1 MRRRSV
7 IAVAIATAAVAAS
20 VIAVSVVW
28 PGLDSQSTPPE
39 DTSVWALQTGQ
50 GRRYAR
56 VNTAVGELD
65 TVRSVSNPSAVAQ
78 TGDGAYLFSE
88 SYGKIT
94 RIDEAMPEDLDDDAL
109 RESPSTPSGT
119 VEATVTGGYVAYR
132 TDSGAVY
139 AGRLGESTPAQ
150 LNPDGT
156 GPDAPQ
162 FTAQAIAVDDA
173 GTVFA
178 YSQKDAVVV
187 RYRVS
192 DGEVL
197 GRDKVPAAPDG
208 ANLGLTAAKG
218 TWFLVDEDAGKL
230 WRRGAEAPVE
240 LRLVGD
246 VAYSRARSTG
256 DAAWIADDTGLLKLP
271 VEGSPEQVMGGAS
284 RDLGTPAKPVV
295 DGGVVFAAWLGTD
308 TGTLWRS
315 DTGEQALDFND
326 ATLGDERRPVF
337 TGSGTGL
344 ILNETRSGWVW
355 NARSGAL
362 LPSSQD
368 WSLDEDSAPE
378 TAPSDEQA
386 QVVIDPK
393 PPVAEDDKFGVR
405 AGSLVSLPVMLNDH
419 DPNEDVLTI
428 DAGSL
433 SGLDSA
439 FGTLSVTDNGQR
451 LAVRLAA
458 DAHGS
463 ATFRYR
469 VSDGTAKDGLYSE
482 PATVT
487 LTVSGADENSAPKW
501 CGTTGCLATWPS
513 PQVAPGGTVT
523 IPVLDGWVDPDG
535 DPLMLLGVTDTSG
548 TGSAAT
554 TPGGEVV
561 YQHADASIT
570 EPQIAQLKV
579 VVGDTRGATTTRD
592 LTVRITPKPKLTAE
606 SFAVTE
612 TQGAGISVDVGPHVQ
627 GTQGRLSLSAVRVLD
642 DAAVDAVATAGGT
655 SFDMS
660 ATGPGIYRVAYTVT
674 DGESDASATARVTVL
689 PEDAP
694 AQLATAPVV
703 AFVHPQ
709 QDVTLDVFSAVS
721 NPTGRVLLL
730 SDITPHTVSGATM
743 SVDAVGQ
750 NYLRISG
757 TTADGSPGKLGTI
770 TYTVSDG
777 TNDAG
782 ARIIGEATVYLLPA
796 SADLAPIAVDDA
808 VVARAGAQV
817 DIPVLDNDV
826 SASGGAI
833 TLNPASVRSS
843 TKDAL
848 AFASGRLLRYLAP
861 TAPGDYRV
869 EYSVYA
875 AGSPTLSDTAVV
887 RIKVISDEANR
898 APRPRTLTG
907 RVLTGQSATIPFR
920 SFGVDP
926 DGDDV
931 DLDRILTQPASG
943 SATISADGE
952 SIVYT
957 SVAGFHGQVS
967 FTYRVVDAAGATGTA
982 TVRVGVLDEQ
992 ANPSPVTFT
1001 DYVQLQVGADN
1012 TVRVDPLANDVDPT
1026 GGTLKLSGVR
1036 PDAVQKLAD
1045 GSDNPEYARLAALIG
1060 DVDDAEVVIGAGSAP
1075 GTMSFLYDVTSSTGN
1090 TARGLIVVKVVREAV
1105 PDYPVVS
1112 DTLLT
1117 VSTREQFTSG
1127 VDVVS
1132 GKVSWTG
1139 GDVSGLTLSLWAD
1152 PADVTVSGTK
1162 LAGPMP
1168 AHTRIIPFAVTGTST
1183 AGQKVTSYGFLRV
1196 PGDDDLTLA
1205 LKPDVAPQQVTERES
1220 VTFDMAKL
1228 VSLPTAATLEVGDKP
1243 TATKAREQA
1252 SCELVSG
1259 TEVRY
1264 VAGEGAPWTDA
1275 CVVPVRLSGQKEW
1288 TYLSVPI
1295 AITALDPVP
1304 VLESASLTVSPG
1316 ATVSYDLKTLTT
1328 WQGRDDW
1335 DNIVYTVDYSGHD
1348 FSIAQNGT
1356 TVTVTGADAAPPA
1369 DEEVAVVAVSSHPGV
1384 APARLI
1390 LRVGAVPS
1398 TLPKAGT
1405 VAQKCSQA
1413 DGSGCT
1419 IAVIGAA
1426 GEVNPL
1432 PGTPLELVDVRDG
1445 GLCTGVTFSVA
1456 DASHVRATWAK
1467 DTAGQTCTAAFSVRD
1482 AQGRTTAGER
1492 DGQLLLDLHGYP
1504 KAPAAIV
1511 QSGYGDGSVSLR
1523 VDAGAASQAYPAL
1536 TGFVVRYKGDVV
1548 ARCSADGVC
1557 PDIKAPNGEARQ
1569 YEAKAVN
1576 SVGESAGA
1584 VTTTAWAYDAP
1595 PTPAKVS
1602 AQPIVT
1608 GNGDGGM
1615 ISITVDGIDAAKTAA
1630 LRITSEGGDSVDI
1643 DVRRGAT
1650 SVSVPSYRIGS
1661 NSATPLTVTPMSRFT
1676 LPPGFDGS
1684 TTGQAK
1690 TILANGVGAPK
1701 NPDLTLTASSDD
1713 ADNTTIKA
1721 SGSATAN
1728 GAGSQVRYGIVLD
1741 GDRCVATE
1749 SSASAQFVVDA
1760 GRTYTYR
1767 LCAESFVGDTSFG
1780 RVETTAQTVAK
1791 AGNGPKGYTYT
1802 VAAKPDVDAGA
1813 HRAEWTIKDDPT
1825 STEDVPR
1832 FAKVR
1837 FSGLDSSTFD
1847 RDPGIEVWYDYGIFS
1862 GPHSTVTAA
1871 ADSAPYQVWAQWQLK
1886 VCTGGQNLQASGS
1899 SSGNSATVSFDY
1911 SKASY
1916 KDVYGNALEVATAGV
1931 VPDYAVS
1938 VSGVTVTVTWPSTW
1952 GLNNATSTFGGSCEP
1967 KSLAS
1972 PTISSAKGTA
1982 DGVVVVWSKVDD
1994 ATGYQLQ
2001 HKVDGQWKNV
2011 GDSTAE
2017 TTYTDGDADFAGTTH
2032 DYRVMARNAHAEST
2046 YSDTYTST
2054 TYQAPEP
2061 EPTETTDP
2069 TDPDPTDPGDGT
2081 GSG

>member
-7 IAVAIATAAVAAS
+7 IATAVATAAVAAS
-20 VIAVSVVW
+20 IIAVSVVW
-28 PGLDSQSTPPE
+28 PGLDSRSTPPE

-56 VNTAVGELD
+56 VNTAIGELD

-78 TGDGAYLFSE
+78 AGDTAYLFSE
-88 SYGKIT
+88 SYGKVT
-94 RIDEAMPEDLDDDAL
+94 RIDEAMPEDLDDEAL

-139 AGRLGESTPAQ
+139 AGRLGDESPAQ
-150 LNPDGT
+150 LNPDGND
-156 GPDAPQ
+156 PDAPQ
-162 FTAQAIAVDDA
+162 FTAQAMAVDDA
-173 GTVFA
+173 GVVYA
-178 YSQKDAVVV
+178 YSQKDAVVIS
-187 RYRVS
+187 YRLS
-192 DGEVL
+192 DGKVL
-197 GRDKVPAAPDG
+197 GRDAVPSAPEG
-208 ANLGLTAAKG
+208 TSLGLTAANG
-218 TWFLVDEDAGKL
+218 TWFLVDEDAGRL
-230 WRRGAEAPVE
+230 WRRGDKAPLDV
-240 LRLVGD
+240 RLVGD
-246 VAYSRARSTG
+246 VAYSRAASTG
-256 DAAWIADDTGLLKLP
+256 NAAWIADDTGLLKLP
-271 VEGSPEQVMGGAS
+271 VKGSPEQAMGGS
-284 RDLGTPAKPVV
+284 TRDLGAPARPVV

-308 TGTLWRS
+308 SGTVWRS
-315 DTGEQALDFND
+315 DTGESALDFGGQ
-326 ATLGDERRPVF
+326 TLGDERRPVF
-337 TGSGTGL
+337 TGTGAGL

-355 NARSGAL
+355 NAHSGAL

-368 WSLDEDSAPE
+368 WSLDEDTAPE
-378 TAPSDEQA
+378 TAPSDEEA

-428 DAGSL
+428 DAGSV
-433 SGLDSA
+433 SGLDAS
-439 FGTLSVTDNGQR
+439 FGTLSVTDDGQR
-451 LAVRLAA
+451 LSVQVAA
-458 DAHGS
+458 GASGT

-469 VSDGTAKDGLYSE
+469 VTDGTDKDGLYSE

-487 LTVSGADENSAPKW
+487 LTVAGDDDNSAPKW

-523 IPVLDGWVDPDG
+523 VPVLDGWVDPDG
-535 DPLMLLGVTDTSG
+535 DPLMLLSVTDTSG
-548 TGSAAT
+548 AGAAAS

-561 YQHADASIT
+561 YQHADASIS

-579 VVGDTRGATTTRD
+579 VVSDTRGATTTRD
-592 LTVRITPKPKLTAE
+592 LSVRITPSPKLTAE

-612 TQGAGISVDVGPHVQ
+612 MQGAGISVDVGPHVQ

-642 DAAVDAVATAGGT
+642 DAAADAVATSGGT

-660 ATGPGIYRVAYTVT
+660 TTAPGIYRVTYTVT
-674 DGESDASATARVTVL
+674 DGESEASATARVTVL
-689 PEDAP
+689 PDDAP
-694 AQLATAPVV
+694 AQLATSPVV
-703 AFVHPQ
+703 AFVRPQ
-709 QDVTLDVFSAVS
+709 QDVTLDVFTAVS

-730 SDITPHTVSGATM
+730 SDITAHTAPGATM

-757 TTADGSPGKLGTI
+757 TTGDGSPGKLGTV

-777 TNDAG
+777 TNDSG
-782 ARIIGEATVYLLPA
+782 ARITGEATVYLLPA
-796 SADLAPIAVDDA
+796 STDLAPIAVDDA

-843 TKDAL
+843 TKSAL
-848 AFASGRLLRYLAP
+848 AFASGRTLRYLAP

-875 AGSPTLSDTAVV
+875 AGSPTLADTAVV

-907 RVLTGQSATIPFR
+907 RVLTGQSTSIAFR
-920 SFGVDP
+920 SYGVDP
-926 DGDDV
+926 DGDEV
-931 DLDRILTQPASG
+931 SLDRILTQPASG
-943 SATISADGE
+943 SATIAADGE
-952 SIVYT
+952 SMVYA
-957 SVAGFHGQVS
+957 SVPGFHGQVS

-1001 DYVQLQVGADN
+1001 DYVQLQVGKDN

-1026 GGTLKLSGVR
+1026 GGTLKLTDVR

-1045 GSDNPEYARLAALIG
+1045 GTDNPEYSRLKSLIG
-1060 DVDDAEVVIGAGSAP
+1060 KNDGTQVVIGAGSAP

-1112 DTLLT
+1112 DTVLT
-1117 VSTREQFTSG
+1117 ATTREQFTNG
-1127 VDVVS
+1127 IDVVS

-1139 GDVSGLTLSLWAD
+1139 GDVSGLTLSLWGE
-1152 PADVTVSGTK
+1152 PADVTVAGDRLSGP
-1162 LAGPMP
+1162 LPE
-1168 AHTRIIPFAVTGTST
+1168 HTRIIPFALTGTSS

-1196 PGDDDLTLA
+1196 PGADDLTLA
-1205 LKPDVAPQQVTERES
+1205 LKPDLAPQKVTERES
-1220 VTFDMAKL
+1220 VSFDMAKL
-1228 VSLPTAATLEVGDKP
+1228 VSIPTGAVLEVGDKV
-1243 TATKAREQA
+1243 AASKAREQA
-1252 SCELVSG
+1252 TCALESG
-1259 TEVRY
+1259 TKVRY

-1275 CVVPVRLSGQKEW
+1275 CVVPVRLAGQQDW

-1295 AITALDPVP
+1295 AVTALDPVP
-1304 VLESASLTVSPG
+1304 VLDSASLTVSPG

-1335 DNIVYTVDYSGHD
+1335 DHIVYTLDYSGRD
-1348 FSIAQNGT
+1348 FTLTQNGT
-1356 TVTVTGADAAPPA
+1356 TVTVVGADAAPPG
-1369 DEEVAVVAVSSHPGV
+1369 EEEIAVVAVSSHPGV

-1405 VAQKCSQA
+1405 VAQRCSQA
-1413 DGSGCT
+1413 DGSSCT
-1419 IAVIGAA
+1419 IAVIGAT

-1432 PGTPLELVDVRDG
+1432 PNTPLEVVDVRDG
-1445 GLCTGVTFSVA
+1445 GLCTGVTFAVA
-1456 DASHVRATWAK
+1456 DASHVRATWNK
-1467 DTAGQTCTAAFSVRD
+1467 DTAGQTCTAVFSVRD

-1492 DGQLLLDLHGYP
+1492 DGQVMLDLHGYP

-1511 QSGYGDGSVSLR
+1511 QSGYGDDTITLR
-1523 VDAGAASQAYPAL
+1523 VDPGGASQAYPAL
-1536 TGFVVRYKGDVV
+1536 SGFVVRYKGDVV

-1576 SVGESAGA
+1576 SVGESAAG

-1595 PTPAKVS
+1595 PTPEKVS
-1602 AQPIVT
+1602 ARPIVT
-1608 GNGDGGM
+1608 GNGEGGM
-1615 ISITVDGIDAAKTAA
+1615 VALTVDGIDPAKTAA
-1630 LRITSEGGDSVDI
+1630 LRITSEGGDSIDV

-1650 SVSVPSYRIGS
+1650 SVAVPSYRVGS

-1676 LPPGFDGS
+1676 LPPGFDGA

-1701 NPDLTLTASSDD
+1701 NPDLTLTTSSDD
-1713 ADNTTIKA
+1713 ADTTTIKA
-1721 SGSATAN
+1721 TGSATAN
-1728 GAGSQVRYGIVLD
+1728 GVGSQVLYGIVLD
-1741 GDRCVATE
+1741 GDRCVATDSTAAKDFE
-1749 SSASAQFVVDA
+1749 VDA

-1767 LCAESFVGDTSFG
+1767 LCAESFVDGTSFG

-1791 AGNGPKGYTYT
+1791 AGNGPKGYTFT
-1802 VAAKPDVDAGA
+1802 VAAKPNVDDSGR
-1813 HRAEWTIKDDPT
+1813 RAEWKITDEPT
-1825 STEDVPR
+1825 STESVPR
-1832 FAKVR
+1832 WAKVK
-1837 FSGLDSSTFD
+1837 FSGLASSVFD

-1862 GPHSTVTAA
+1862 GPHSAVTAN
-1871 ADSAPYQVWAQWQLK
+1871 ADSAPYQVWAQWQLN
-1886 VCTGGQNLQASGS
+1886 VCKGGDQLQASGS
-1899 SSGNSATVSFDY
+1899 SSGNMADVTFDY
-1911 SKASY
+1911 TSAKY
-1916 KDVYGNALEVATAGV
+1916 KDVYGNNLDVATAGV

-1938 VSGVTVTVTWPSTW
+1938 VTGIKVTAGWNKW
-1952 GLNNATSTFGGSCEP
+1952 NLNAATSTFGGSCEP
-1967 KSLAS
+1967 KKLAAPS
-1972 PTISSAKGTA
+1972 ITSAVGKD
-1982 DGVVVVWSKVDD
+1982 DGVHLEWSAVSG
-1994 ATGYQLQ
+1994 ATQYVLQ
-2001 HKVDGQWKNV
+2001 RKDGDSWKNV
-2011 GDSTAE
+2011 TTLAADT
-2017 TTYTDGDADFAGTTH
+2017 TTYIDGVDATSRWT
-2032 DYRVMARNAHAEST
+2032 YQVIARNDHAQSNAST
-2046 YSDTYTST
+2046 SVTSDPYD
-2054 TYQAPEP
+2054 APDPDP
-2061 EPTETTDP
+2061 EPTDP
-2069 TDPDPTDPGDGT
+2069 AD
-2081 GSG
+2081 SGE